1 MDALTRAAVAGT
13 SRETPPVSG
22 LPTDD
27 LFAGVAGTS
36 PDRDLLL
43 RAGARAVYRPAG
55 LVAESGIGAPRPAP
69 EESLPACSAR
79 AAELVRRL
87 LVDRRNTILL
97 EALERLRLAGLR
109 LPHAQLPGALNVDQ
123 EQLRPAVAAVLGE
136 RGRWLS
142 RLNPEWAWTVGDDGD
157 LRAVWDEGSSK
168 ERTSVLRRVR
178 QRDPALGREW
188 LSETWRQ
195 EKADARS
202 AMLEAFAENL
212 SPEDE
217 PFLESSLGDRSVKVR
232 AVAADLLAR
241 LPGSAY
247 ARRNAER
254 ADAIIAGY
262 EPPSTGFLARSR
274 PAKLMVELPPVVDER
289 WNREL
294 PGEASPPRKMGE
306 KAWTVV
312 RTLEVVPP
320 VHWERRFGA
329 TSEELVAAA
338 RGEWEAVLL
347 AGWRR
352 AVVRHGEES
361 WAWPL
366 WKRWHE
372 APETQYDLTSTWE
385 LQRLLARMLPH
396 MELGRFLRS
405 SGMSYELAYTF
416 DALPGPWDE
425 ELSLLYLEEL
435 RKRVPQF
442 FARNRDVNDP
452 WLETTQSAAE
462 RIPPSCLD
470 HASVPQ
476 PDEVLT
482 KRRFSD
488 GQVLRYEIQ
497 SLRYWRERLEK
508 FEETLELR
516 RKLVKEIPL

>member
-13 SRETPPVSG
+13 SRETPPASG
-22 LPTDD
+22 LPTDG
-27 LFAGVAGTS
+27 LFESATGKS
-36 PDRDLLL
+36 PQRELLL
-43 RAGARAVYRPAG
+43 RAGTRAVYRAAG
-55 LVAESGIGAPRPAP
+55 RLAESGIEAPQPAP
-69 EESLPACSAR
+69 DETIPACSAK
-79 AAELVRRL
+79 AAELLGRL
-87 LVDRRNTILL
+87 FVDQRTSILL

-109 LPHAQLPGALNVDQ
+109 LPHALLPGAMNVV
-123 EQLRPAVAAVLGE
+123 EELRVAVLGE
-136 RGRWLS
+136 RGRWLA
-142 RLNPEWAWTVGDDGD
+142 RLNPEWAWAVGDEGD
-157 LRAVWDEGSSK
+157 LRDVWDEGDLK

-178 QRDPALGREW
+178 GRDPALGRAW

-202 AMLEAFAENL
+202 AMLEAFEENL

-217 PFLESSLGDRSVKVR
+217 PFLESSLSDRSMKVR

-247 ARRNAER
+247 ALRNAER
-254 ADAIIAGY
+254 AEAIIAGY
-262 EPPSTGFLARSR
+262 EPPSTGFLGRSR
-274 PAKLMVELPPVVDER
+274 SGTLMVVLPPAVDEG
-289 WNREL
+289 WKREL

-306 KAWTVV
+306 RAWTVV
-312 RTLEVVPP
+312 RTLEVIPP
-320 VHWERRFGA
+320 LYWERRFGA
-329 TSEELVAAA
+329 TPEELVAA

-347 AGWRR
+347 TGWRR
-352 AVVRHGEES
+352 AAVRHGQES
-361 WAWPL
+361 WTWPL
-366 WKRWHE
+366 WRRWHE
-372 APETQYDLTSTWE
+372 APETQHDLTSTLE
-385 LQRLLARMLPH
+385 LLAPLLPH
-396 MELGRFLRS
+396 AELGGVLRS
-405 SGMSYELAYTF
+405 SGMSHELAYTLN
-416 DALPGPWDE
+416 ALPGPWDE